1 MVAAVVVVVAATARM
16 SAKRRKTAPEPGVAV
31 LPSDAPIVALIDART
46 DAERALL
53 WREYAR
59 FIALHHSS
67 AGARPRET
75 LSPPPR
81 VDAVWHHHLLHTRH
95 YAAFCRLHAG
105 RFVHH
110 DAARASEPGEQTERR
125 ARYERARE
133 LYARAYGA
141 PGAEWPPAETLFGA
155 VLSVADDDG
164 DDALRAFIDA
174 RAANKEAR
182 YMVVYVKEQ
191 TGNTR
196 ALRVLASD
204 TVLAV
209 KRLMQNETRVP
220 PSHVR
225 LLFAGKNLE
234 DERTLSDYNILRDST
249 LHQVYRLRGC

>member
-1 MVAAVVVVVAATARM
+1 MQT
-16 SAKRRKTAPEPGVAV
+16 K
-31 LPSDAPIVALIDART
+31 
-46 DAERALL
+46 
-53 WREYAR
+53 R
-59 FIALHHSS
+59 FITLYLDLLAQRVGFLVTLLAHVRG
-67 AGARPRET
+67 GARSAPTAHGRK
-75 LSPPPR
+75 R
-81 VDAVWHHHLLHTRH
+81 V

-110 DAARASEPGEQTERR
+110 DAARASEPGEQAERR

-182 YMVVYVKEQ
+182 YMVIYVKEQ

-204 TVLAV
+204 TVHTV
-209 KRLMQNETRVP
+209 KRLMQHETHVP

-234 DERTLSDYNILRDST
+234 DERTLSDYNLLKEST